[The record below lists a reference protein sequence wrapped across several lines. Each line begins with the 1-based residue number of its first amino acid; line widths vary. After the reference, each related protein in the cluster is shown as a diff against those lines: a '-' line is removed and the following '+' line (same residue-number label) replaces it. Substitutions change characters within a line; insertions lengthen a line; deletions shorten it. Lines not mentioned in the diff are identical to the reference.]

1 MKYTLI
7 ASNGKVFIFNVKA
20 CAETFQQA
28 YGGVIVT
35 QEILVDNN
43 SQNVYNS
50 SIEQQGV

>member
-7 ASNGKVFIFNVKA
+7 TRNAKVFIFNVKA
-20 CAETFQQA
+20 CAETFQLA

-35 QEILVDNN
+35 NEILVDNK
-43 SQNVYNS
+43 SETVYNS